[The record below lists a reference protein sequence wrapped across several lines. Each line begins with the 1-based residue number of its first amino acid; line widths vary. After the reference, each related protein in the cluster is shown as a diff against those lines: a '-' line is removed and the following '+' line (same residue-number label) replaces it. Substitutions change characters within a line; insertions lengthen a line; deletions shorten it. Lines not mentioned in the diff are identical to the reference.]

1 MKRTIPR
8 ILIVAVA
15 LGLAACDG
23 RRGPTTSNGP
33 MAPPAEV
40 EAFLPAF
47 LEEQERILPT
57 LEDRRTAQELDD
69 RLNRLFTFL
78 KRRDA
83 ARATEEIGLLRAA
96 LRYYGPSTAVRI
108 ADGAELGAIE
118 IVLDRAAVLLRMPAL
133 PNRAPAES

>member
-1 MKRTIPR
+1 MKRTI
-8 ILIVAVA
+8 LVFAAA
-15 LGLAACDG
+15 LALAACSD
-23 RRGPTTSNGP
+23 RRGPTVGNGP

-40 EAFLPAF
+40 ESFLPAF
-47 LEEQERILPT
+47 LEEQERILPV

-83 ARATEEIGLLRAA
+83 ARAAEEVGLIRAA

-118 IVLDRAAVLLRMPAL
+118 IVVDRAAELLRMTPL
-133 PNRAPAES
+133 PNRAPAER